1 MPKDIFCR
9 KTLAEN
15 NKQLQIKKQ
24 FLFESTKINNASF
37 PYKTMIMPY
46 QKPLLKQIEWGV

>member
-24 FLFESTKINNASF
+24 FLFESNKINNASF
-37 PYKTMIMPY
+37 PYK
-46 QKPLLKQIEWGV
+46 KLG

>member
-9 KTLAEN
+9 KALAEN

-24 FLFESTKINNASF
+24 FLFESNKINNASF
-37 PYKTMIMPY
+37 PYK
-46 QKPLLKQIEWGV
+46 KL